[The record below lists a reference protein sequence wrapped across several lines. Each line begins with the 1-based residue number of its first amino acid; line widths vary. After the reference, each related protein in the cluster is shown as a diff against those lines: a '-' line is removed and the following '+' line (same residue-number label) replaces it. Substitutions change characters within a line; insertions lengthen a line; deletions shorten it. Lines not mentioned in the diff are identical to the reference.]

1 MGREGARCCSD
12 FEKDAL
18 FAFASTEEN
27 IYPGLSESRGN
38 GTDAITFR
46 RLDRPIFMAPAR
58 MRVIETDSLHRWW
71 PSSVNIQMKRE
82 GGKKNGI
89 SVSLGVHLSPTLSV
103 NADADKRRG
112 CKSV

>member
-1 MGREGARCCSD
+1 M
-12 FEKDAL
+12 L
-18 FAFASTEEN
+18 FDLQKTHFLRFSEEN
-27 IYPGLSESRGN
+27 IYPGLLESREN

-46 RLDRPIFMAPAR
+46 RLDRLIFMAPAR

-82 GGKKNGI
+82 GGGKKWNKRLPRRPPI
-89 SVSLGVHLSPTLSV
+89 PPLSV